1 MQWCEAGY
9 LWQDD
14 DWRGHRVLRREHAK
28 SRRRRLVAGR
38 CRMMP
43 CSGAVRVCAGL
54 YGAAQAKVGHFCDH
68 VIIQEN
74 VQALYVPMHVSELV
88 QIPETTRA
96 LDRQPCRRLLMEELA
111 RRQKL
116 MNVCRL
122 ECPCT

>member
-1 MQWCEAGY
+1 MHMIAYHNVED
-9 LWQDD
+9 LWSHPL
-14 DWRGHRVLRREHAK
+14 WSARGISPDL
-28 SRRRRLVAGR
+28 LV
-38 CRMMP
+38 C
-43 CSGAVRVCAGL
+43 CK
-54 YGAAQAKVGHFCDH
+54 AKVGHFCDH